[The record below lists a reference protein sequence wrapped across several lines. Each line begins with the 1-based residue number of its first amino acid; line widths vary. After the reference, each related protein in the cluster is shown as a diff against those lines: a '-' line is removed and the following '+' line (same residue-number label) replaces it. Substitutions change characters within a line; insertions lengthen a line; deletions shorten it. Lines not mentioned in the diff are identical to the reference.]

1 MPATQTY
8 PVKMTVSARDVA
20 AELRVRLPGLTRVKL
35 HKLLYYC
42 QGHHLAAFDVPLF
55 RESVS
60 AWDMGPVVGEF
71 WFSEHGAGSVPT
83 AMADPTP
90 LSESQLNTV
99 GYVVSRYGGLT
110 GADLINLTH
119 GEQPWLI
126 ANGKRRPGERV
137 RIEATWMRD
146 FFRATGADDDDDGLL
161 DSESVTAWLQEA
173 GSRAQDPLHP
183 DSRAELQSR
192 LEHG

>member
-1 MPATQTY
+1 MSTVQTY
-8 PVKMTVSARDVA
+8 AVRMTVSARDVA
-20 AELRVRLPGLTRVKL
+20 AELRSRLPGLTRVKL

-42 QGHHLAAFDVPLF
+42 QGHHLATFDVPLF
-55 RESVS
+55 RETVS

-71 WFSEHGAGSVPT
+71 WFSERAGAAEPT
-83 AMADPTP
+83 DIAP
-90 LSESQLNTV
+90 LSESQLNTI

-146 FFRATGADDDDDGLL
+146 FFRSTGPDDDDDGLL
-161 DSESVTAWLQEA
+161 DSESVTAWLQDA
-173 GSRAQDPLHP
+173 GSRAQDPVRP
-183 DSRAELQSR
+183 DSHDEIRSR
-192 LEHG
+192 LGHG